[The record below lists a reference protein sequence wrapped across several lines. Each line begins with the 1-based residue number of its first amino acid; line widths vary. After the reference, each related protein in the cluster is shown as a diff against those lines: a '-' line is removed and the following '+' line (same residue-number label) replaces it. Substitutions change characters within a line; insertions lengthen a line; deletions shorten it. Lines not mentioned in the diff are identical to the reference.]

1 MKIFIAI
8 SIILFNILCLLL
20 LAALLVPDVFS
31 EGFIGVS
38 RNTQI
43 ALLVVFFSALVPI
56 IFALSTFAL
65 SFKETAGKIMKKLP
79 MIILATLFVIG
90 LILLFAARP
99 WECRGDACSGV
110 AFATVP
116 LIVIVYAF
124 FQSLFAVLLSYMIR
138 TGRGMLALTLLI
150 SLCIVTLSPFVY
162 ITAKSM
168 QRAAENRERLKS
180 EQSFERELEGDEN
193 LVYPL
198 EWMAP
203 AWVARRT
210 FWK

>member
-8 SIILFNILCLLL
+8 SIILFNFLGLLL
-20 LAALLVPDVFS
+20 FAALLVPDIFS

-38 RNTQI
+38 RNTQN

-79 MIILATLFVIG
+79 MIILAILFVVG
-90 LILLFAARP
+90 SVFLFAARP
-99 WECRGDACSGV
+99 KECRGDACFGIIFVSI
-110 AFATVP
+110 P
-116 LIVIVYAF
+116 LVVIIYAF

-138 TGRGMLALTLLI
+138 TGRGMFALMLLI
-150 SLCIVTLSPFVY
+150 SLCVAVLLSFVF
-162 ITAKSM
+162 ITAKSV
-168 QRAAENRERLKS
+168 QREVENRERFKS

-198 EWMAP
+198 E
-203 AWVARRT
+203 
-210 FWK
+210 